1 MPAFEAE
8 VGMPYWIDLTTSEPQ
23 KSAFFYE
30 KVLGWEV
37 NPATEGSEYL
47 MGRLQGLPIAGFIP
61 QPEDAPFP
69 DTWITY
75 FNSADVEADC
85 ERVKNLGGRVLVEP
99 QEVHLGTLALLAD
112 TAGGMFGLIQPSGA
126 EHFVA
131 GGEPGCPVWH
141 ELTATTRFQAA
152 VDFYGE
158 LFNWEIRALSSGDNG
173 ENEGFE
179 YATAE
184 AEGAP
189 FAGFWNAE
197 GNFPP
202 QVPTFWQTYLGV
214 RNVDEAA
221 KAAESAGGEIIRQ
234 PWDSPFGRM
243 CLIADSTGATVTLAE
258 VEDAP
263 EFEPSESDSVL

>member
-8 VGMPYWIDLTTSEPQ
+8 VGMPYWVDLTTSEPR
-23 KSAFFYE
+23 KSAYFYE

-37 NPATEGSEYL
+37 NPASEGSEYRI
-47 MGRLQGLPIAGFIP
+47 GRLQGLPIAGFIP

-69 DTWITY
+69 DTWVTY
-75 FNSADVEADC
+75 FNTADVAADC
-85 ERVKNLGGRVLVEP
+85 ERAKNLGGRVLVEP

-112 TAGGMFGLIQPSGA
+112 TAGGMFGLIEPSGA

-141 ELTATTRFQAA
+141 ELTATTRFTQAL
-152 VDFYGE
+152 DFYGE
-158 LFNWEIRALSSGDNG
+158 LFNWEIRGLQGADSADAPLT
-173 ENEGFE
+173 

-202 QVPTFWQTYLGV
+202 QVPSFWQTYLGV
-214 RNVDEAA
+214 RDVAAAA
-221 KAAESAGGEIIRQ
+221 KAAEAAGGEVIRA
-234 PWDSPFGRM
+234 PWDSPFGRL